1 MSNTCELP
9 DIQNSKPKHN
19 IPIKRVGIRNF
30 KMPIY
35 IDEQSGGNQHTVAD
49 IDVFVDLDAIN
60 KGINMSRLPIG
71 IQLYKDKKL
80 NATVI
85 HSIAKF
91 ICELSEA
98 QRCEIIYRFP
108 YFLNKISPVTSIK
121 GIIYYDIEFNL
132 IYNNNNN
139 QSEFY
144 ITVKSMGT
152 SLCPCS
158 KEISE
163 HQGAHNQRSIIEVKC
178 KTKGFL
184 WIEDIID
191 RIESSYS
198 CQIYS
203 ILKRPDEKK
212 VTMDAYNNP
221 KFVEDIG
228 RELTFK
234 LGKMENIESYEIK
247 VSNQESIH
255 QHDAYCHIK
264 SIEK

>member
-35 IDEQSGGNQHTVAD
+35 IDQKSGGNQHTVAD

-80 NATVI
+80 NSKVI
-85 HSIAKF
+85 YSISKF

-98 QRCEIIYRFP
+98 QRCEIIYKFP
-108 YFLNKISPVTSIK
+108 YFLNKISPVTLIK
-121 GIIYYDIEFNL
+121 GIVYYDIEFNL
-132 IYNNNNN
+132 IYNNNCD
-139 QSEFY
+139 SEFY

-163 HQGAHNQRSIIEVKC
+163 HQGAHNQRSIIEVKS
-178 KTKGFL
+178 KIKDFL

-191 RIESSYS
+191 IIEDCYS

-212 VTMDAYNNP
+212 VTMNAYNNP

-228 RELTFK
+228 RELIFK
-234 LGKMENIESYEIK
+234 LDELDDIESYEIK

-264 SIEK
+264 STEK